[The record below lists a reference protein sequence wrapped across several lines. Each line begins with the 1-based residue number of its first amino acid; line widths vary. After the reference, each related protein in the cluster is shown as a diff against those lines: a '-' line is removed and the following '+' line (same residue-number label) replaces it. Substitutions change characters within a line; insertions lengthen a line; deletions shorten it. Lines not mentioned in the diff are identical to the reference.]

1 MWLVFPD
8 YFSNYYDYDSNKS
21 YKVCETSPFFF
32 FFMFFSSYCSDS
44 KLKYLD
50 TNRKFIGKIL

>member
-32 FFMFFSSYCSDS
+32 MFFSSYCSDS